1 MAILRMQE
9 PRQLYGL
16 GSLVKKALRG
26 VKKIVKS
33 PIGKAA
39 LMYAGTAGLGALGG
53 GGFKGLSWL
62 KPSMVMKNWGNA
74 GILGKLKSGKGILGG
89 FGNIFRQGGDPT
101 KGFSVGRM
109 LAGGLGAT
117 ALAAPFMMGGDEE
130 EEEEESWTNVPSSIA
145 DIRNQAKN
153 YYTLG
158 SAGSNLNF
166 MPQKQFVD
174 ANYYAADGGRVGLLN
189 GGEAGQ
195 EQIGR
200 IPYQTGG
207 TKITE
212 IRRDDWT
219 PTVMPPLQQVRRP
232 PVETTQDEEDD
243 ADIRNQA
250 KNYYTL
256 GSAGSNLNFMPQ
268 KQFVD
273 ANYYA
278 ADGGRVGL
286 LNGGRIGLAD
296 GGLDWDD
303 YGSGTLESQGAG
315 TGSTGV
321 GDGDGNN
328 DGNNVVVNNQP
339 PVNPVID
346 NTVIDNTVPDNLMA
360 GLTKKQMMLLD
371 QRKNMYPDILGAQEM
386 LDNISSE
393 DDPDDPAT
401 IQNIKD
407 YYAGTYVGAQ
417 GGRVELLNGGE
428 AGQEQIEQ
436 MLMAEYIKYKNQ
448 GGQLTFEQFV
458 QAVMQQQE
466 GGMEQ
471 PQELPQE
478 GEVIYAADGGRAGYA
493 GGQLVRPSADGS
505 RPGYSGIMEGI
516 IAAFGKGMDKSI
528 PKRKK
533 DEDLT
538 RDEAERIKM
547 AVFEVL
553 DQTAGG
559 EKSTLSGT
567 FIDNLGDS
575 LEQFVRPDLS
585 AYIKDYTQGTGI
597 FAKDFIFGGKD
608 DILKKAHG
616 GRIGY
621 NRGRVVNPGGYAG
634 EEEGNIQL
642 LWEAIKKQFDPKHWV
657 DMFNFFSGKS
667 GEINSSGFP
676 PNLEIGEGFGS
687 EALLPEDLKAH
698 GGRIGLLSG
707 GLLDDD
713 EDETTYNPYAATK
726 MYRRMGKQEGGIME
740 SEAAEEM
747 INMNGQEKD
756 YRETGGFVNLGGK
769 ERADD
774 VPARLSK
781 NEFVFTA
788 DAVRAA
794 GGGDIDAGSEVMQ
807 NMMDNLEQGGE
818 ISEESQG
825 LEGAQAMYD
834 QQQMLQSRIA

>member
-1 MAILRMQE
+1 MAILRMQD

-16 GSLVKKALRG
+16 GSLVKKAIRG

-39 LMYAGTAGLGALGG
+39 LIGGGAYFAPTLWGGAKGLAGWKGLASKFGPSIMGKTSGG
-53 GGFKGLSWL
+53 GGFFTKGLGRFLNPWS
-62 KPSMVMKNWGNA
+62 
-74 GILGKLKSGKGILGG
+74 SGK
-89 FGNIFRQGGDPT
+89 
-101 KGFSVGRM
+101 FSGKH
-109 LAGGLGAT
+109 AFGLGAAALT
-117 ALAAPFMMGGDEE
+117 AMPFLMKGDEEE

-195 EQIGR
+195 EQI
-200 IPYQTGG
+200 
-207 TKITE
+207 
-212 IRRDDWT
+212 
-219 PTVMPPLQQVRRP
+219 
-232 PVETTQDEEDD
+232 
-243 ADIRNQA
+243 
-250 KNYYTL
+250 
-256 GSAGSNLNFMPQ
+256 
-268 KQFVD
+268 
-273 ANYYA
+273 
-278 ADGGRVGL
+278 
-286 LNGGRIGLAD
+286 
-296 GGLDWDD
+296 
-303 YGSGTLESQGAG
+303 
-315 TGSTGV
+315 
-321 GDGDGNN
+321 
-328 DGNNVVVNNQP
+328 
-339 PVNPVID
+339 
-346 NTVIDNTVPDNLMA
+346 
-360 GLTKKQMMLLD
+360 
-371 QRKNMYPDILGAQEM
+371 
-386 LDNISSE
+386 
-393 DDPDDPAT
+393 
-401 IQNIKD
+401 
-407 YYAGTYVGAQ
+407 
-417 GGRVELLNGGE
+417 
-428 AGQEQIEQ
+428 EQ

-478 GEVIYAADGGRAGYA
+478 GEVIYAADGGRIGLADGGLDWDDYGSGTLESQGAGTGSTGVGNGGDNTNNTVVVPPNNTVVVPPEGNTILENIDTNTIKNNVNDMYLNNLISKRNTSTDDETDNLYA
-493 GGQLVRPSADGS
+493 GNYSQNAVTGQ
-505 RPGYSGIMEGI
+505 M
-516 IAAFGKGMDKSI
+516 FGQGM
-528 PKRKK
+528 
-533 DEDLT
+533 LY
-538 RDEAERIKM
+538 
-547 AVFEVL
+547 
-553 DQTAGG
+553 
-559 EKSTLSGT
+559 
-567 FIDNLGDS
+567 DNLTPFQQGQIDDAINTYGTTS
-575 LEQFVRPDLS
+575 LGT
-585 AYIKDYTQGTGI
+585 IKS
-597 FAKDFIFGGKD
+597 KD
-608 DILKKAHG
+608 
-616 GRIGY
+616 
-621 NRGRVVNPGGYAG
+621 
-634 EEEGNIQL
+634 
-642 LWEAIKKQFDPKHWV
+642 
-657 DMFNFFSGKS
+657 
-667 GEINSSGFP
+667 
-676 PNLEIGEGFGS
+676 
-687 EALLPEDLKAH
+687 

>member
-16 GSLVKKALRG
+16 GSLVKKAIRG

-39 LMYAGTAGLGALGG
+39 LIGGIGAFGLGSLGG
-53 GGFKGLSWL
+53 GTGFLGRFSPTAMRAGLSRMGGWFAKDRML
-62 KPSMVMKNWGNA
+62 GNLVRTD
-74 GILGKLKSGKGILGG
+74 GKLSLGKMGLL
-89 FGNIFRQGGDPT
+89 
-101 KGFSVGRM
+101 
-109 LAGGLGAT
+109 GLGTGAI
-117 ALAAPFMMGGDEE
+117 AAPFLMKGDEE

-153 YYTLG
+153 YYTTG

-174 ANYYAADGGRVGLLN
+174 ANYYAADGGRARLAP
-189 GGEAGQ
+189 GGPAG
-195 EQIGR
+195 G
-200 IPYQTGG
+200 
-207 TKITE
+207 
-212 IRRDDWT
+212 
-219 PTVMPPLQQVRRP
+219 
-232 PVETTQDEEDD
+232 
-243 ADIRNQA
+243 A
-250 KNYYTL
+250 
-256 GSAGSNLNFMPQ
+256 SAGG
-268 KQFVD
+268 
-273 ANYYA
+273 NYGGNVNPEQEYA
-278 ADGGRVGL
+278 
-286 LNGGRIGLAD
+286 
-296 GGLDWDD
+296 
-303 YGSGTLESQGAG
+303 
-315 TGSTGV
+315 GSTFEETYG
-321 GDGDGNN
+321 GDNTNN
-328 DGNNVVVNNQP
+328 TVVVNEP

-417 GGRVELLNGGE
+417 GGRVGLLKGGE

-478 GEVIYAADGGRAGYA
+478 GEVIYAAD
-493 GGQLVRPSADGS
+493 
-505 RPGYSGIMEGI
+505 
-516 IAAFGKGMDKSI
+516 
-528 PKRKK
+528 
-533 DEDLT
+533 
-538 RDEAERIKM
+538 
-547 AVFEVL
+547 
-553 DQTAGG
+553 
-559 EKSTLSGT
+559 
-567 FIDNLGDS
+567 
-575 LEQFVRPDLS
+575 
-585 AYIKDYTQGTGI
+585 
-597 FAKDFIFGGKD
+597 
-608 DILKKAHG
+608 G

-818 ISEESQG
+818 ISEESPVS
-825 LEGAQAMYD
+825 L
-834 QQQMLQSRIA
+834 

>member
-1 MAILRMQE
+1 MAISRMQE
-9 PRQLYGL
+9 PQQIQRGL
-16 GSLVKKALRG
+16 GSLQDPRQNYGLGKLVKKAFRG
-26 VKKIVKS
+26 IKKIAKS
-33 PIGKAA
+33 PLGKAA
-39 LMYAGTAGLGALGG
+39 LLGLGAYGLGG
-53 GGFKGLSWL
+53 AKF
-62 KPSMVMKNWGNA
+62 
-74 GILGKLKSGKGILGG
+74 LGG
-89 FGNIFRQGGDPT
+89 SGMFTGGQGMARFGNLMNLIRPAATNATGKRGLLSGLFYGP
-101 KGFSVGRM
+101 KGKFSLGRTAM
-109 LAGGLGAT
+109 TGLTGA
-117 ALAAPFMMGGDEE
+117 ALAAPFFMGKDDEE

-174 ANYYAADGGRVGLLN
+174 ANYYAADGGRVGLLA
-189 GGEAGQ
+189 GGKAGN
-195 EQIGR
+195 EQIV
-200 IPYQTGG
+200 Q
-207 TKITE
+207 
-212 IRRDDWT
+212 
-219 PTVMPPLQQVRRP
+219 L
-232 PVETTQDEEDD
+232 
-243 ADIRNQA
+243 
-250 KNYYTL
+250 
-256 GSAGSNLNFMPQ
+256 
-268 KQFVD
+268 
-273 ANYYA
+273 
-278 ADGGRVGL
+278 
-286 LNGGRIGLAD
+286 
-296 GGLDWDD
+296 
-303 YGSGTLESQGAG
+303 
-315 TGSTGV
+315 
-321 GDGDGNN
+321 
-328 DGNNVVVNNQP
+328 
-339 PVNPVID
+339 
-346 NTVIDNTVPDNLMA
+346 
-360 GLTKKQMMLLD
+360 
-371 QRKNMYPDILGAQEM
+371 
-386 LDNISSE
+386 
-393 DDPDDPAT
+393 
-401 IQNIKD
+401 
-407 YYAGTYVGAQ
+407 
-417 GGRVELLNGGE
+417 
-428 AGQEQIEQ
+428 
-436 MLMAEYIKYKNQ
+436 LMAEYIKYKNQ

-478 GEVIYAADGGRAGYA
+478 GEVIYAAD
-493 GGQLVRPSADGS
+493 
-505 RPGYSGIMEGI
+505 
-516 IAAFGKGMDKSI
+516 
-528 PKRKK
+528 
-533 DEDLT
+533 
-538 RDEAERIKM
+538 
-547 AVFEVL
+547 
-553 DQTAGG
+553 
-559 EKSTLSGT
+559 
-567 FIDNLGDS
+567 
-575 LEQFVRPDLS
+575 
-585 AYIKDYTQGTGI
+585 
-597 FAKDFIFGGKD
+597 
-608 DILKKAHG
+608 G